1 MARIVKIDPED
12 PSPAIAEAAAVLKA
26 GGLVAYPT
34 ESFYALGADAL
45 NPEAIKR
52 VFAAKGREE
61 GKPLLVILHD
71 KAEIPGYA
79 ADLSETAKAAIR
91 ELMPGPITLVFK
103 ASPLIPDVLTSGT
116 GKVGIRVP
124 DHLICSALAQAIHG
138 PVTAT
143 SANPSGASG
152 PLTAEEVLESL
163 GDKIDLILDG
173 GTAPGPPPSTLL
185 DVAVNPPVLVREG
198 RVPKLNIELKIGA
211 ITP

>member
-1 MARIVKIDPED
+1 MARTVKIDPRD

-79 ADLSETAKAAIR
+79 VELSEAAR
-91 ELMPGPITLVFK
+91 AAVEGLMPGPVTLIFK
-103 ASPLIPDVLTSGT
+103 ASSSIPDVLTSST
-116 GKVGIRVP
+116 GKVGIRVS
-124 DHLICSALAQAIHG
+124 DNLICSALAQAIHG

-143 SANPSGASG
+143 SANPSGAPG
-152 PLTAEEVLESL
+152 PVTAEEVQKSL
-163 GDKIDLILDG
+163 GEKIDLILDG
-173 GTAPGPPPSTLL
+173 GPTPGPPPSTLL
-185 DVAVNPPVLVREG
+185 DVAVSPPVLVREG
-198 RVPKLNIELKIGA
+198 RVSKLNIQLKIGA

>member
-1 MARIVKIDPED
+1 MARIVKIDPKD
-12 PSPAIAEAAAVLKA
+12 PRPAIAEAAAVLKA

-45 NPEAIKR
+45 DPEAIKK
-52 VFAAKGREE
+52 VFAAKGREA

-79 ADLSETAKAAIR
+79 ADLSNAAIAAVR
-91 ELMPGPITLVFK
+91 ELMPGPITLLFK
-103 ASPLIPDVLTSGT
+103 ASSLVPDVLTSAT

-124 DHLICSALAQAIHG
+124 AHPVCTALAEALGG

-143 SANPSGASG
+143 SANPSGGPG
-152 PLTAEEVLESL
+152 PLTAEEVDGSM
-163 GDKIDLILDG
+163 GAVIDLILDG
-173 GTAPGPPPSTLL
+173 GAAPGPPPSTLL
-185 DVAVNPPVLVREG
+185 DVAVTPPVLVREG